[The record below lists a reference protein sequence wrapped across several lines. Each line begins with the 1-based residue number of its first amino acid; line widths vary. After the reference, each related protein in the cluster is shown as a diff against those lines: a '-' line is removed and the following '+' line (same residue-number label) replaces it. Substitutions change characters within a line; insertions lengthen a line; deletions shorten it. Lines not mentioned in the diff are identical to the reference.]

1 MNPYDIGFK
10 DGAWSAHNLAKK
22 DAEATI
28 AALQAENTKLK
39 AERERAD
46 GAYDSLQAENAK
58 LKKLN
63 SQLVDKSNANTIANA
78 RLDEENA
85 KLRRVADAAALYVGE
100 PDMNTYLYNLED
112 ALLEAGYKI

>member
-1 MNPYDIGFK
+1 MVRNEFD
-10 DGAWSAHNLAKK
+10 W
-22 DAEATI
+22 
-28 AALQAENTKLK
+28 AASRIIEGEK
-39 AERERAD
+39 AI
-46 GAYDSLQAENAK
+46 AENAK